1 MNKEE
6 THKEFEDTLQELKFD
21 FDKLKYGKK
30 VDEEKLAFNII
41 MASALGAKLVDE
53 YGFDRDTISDR
64 IDEVLG

>member
-6 THKEFEDTLQELKFD
+6 THKAFENVLQELKFD

-53 YGFDRDTISDR
+53 HGFDRDTISDR
-64 IDEVLG
+64 IDKVLG